1 MFKHLFIVYKSI
13 STINLSTKNNRIMV
27 NYRLEWFLEVTSRY
41 VKYSKLLGKIYC
53 YTLLSHI
60 I

>member
-1 MFKHLFIVYKSI
+1 
-13 STINLSTKNNRIMV
+13 MV